1 CLDRLMIKFEDVTE
15 RQFSDVLTK
24 ITAKQIFI
32 SNTIIHEH
40 HGTSIRDY
48 HRNLHI
54 GHGEG
59 KVFIG
64 WKHNSAK
71 EKDSYDM
78 KVEFN
83 PSKFENDE
91 IQKDGH
97 EKVFKVVFDTLNDVL
112 KANKRLITGL
122 DIAFDIERSM
132 SDIVSYSKTG
142 RQQDRHK
149 GTIYYGNRNKDGY
162 LKIYDKKKE
171 LLVKFNRLVE
181 SEFLTRIEYSWRDS
195 DGVVVDG
202 MRKSPPFSIDELYS
216 FSILDLKNVKGT
228 LKACL
233 ICYSNG
239 TMDLREFPRRTKESI
254 KKALEEMDHLA
265 VDTILQ
271 DYWLSILENIK
282 KYIRL

>member
-1 CLDRLMIKFEDVTE
+1 
-15 RQFSDVLTK
+15 
-24 ITAKQIFI
+24 
-32 SNTIIHEH
+32 
-40 HGTSIRDY
+40 
-48 HRNLHI
+48 
-54 GHGEG
+54 
-59 KVFIG
+59 
-64 WKHNSAK
+64 
-71 EKDSYDM
+71 
-78 KVEFN
+78 
-83 PSKFENDE
+83 
-91 IQKDGH
+91 
-97 EKVFKVVFDTLNDVL
+97 
-112 KANKRLITGL
+112 
-122 DIAFDIERSM
+122 
-132 SDIVSYSKTG
+132 
-142 RQQDRHK
+142 
-149 GTIYYGNRNKDGY
+149 
-162 LKIYDKKKE
+162 
-171 LLVKFNRLVE
+171 
-181 SEFLTRIEYSWRDS
+181 